1 MKTQE
6 SPESEERAMDD
17 KKARGLLRDTRG
29 AVLVEFVV
37 ALMPMM
43 MTFFGFAEVSK
54 IYAASLGTKHAAI
67 TAARAAAV
75 FSNKHDN
82 NPGAEGDGEEQIK
95 SAAGQALAPWIGT
108 GAINKVDVTVTDS
121 SSKSD
126 PYGPVKVKVRATYK
140 CSVPMMGRI
149 ICKGGTKV
157 ITSEATMPHQG
168 AKYKVGE

>member
-1 MKTQE
+1 MSTHEEPKTN
-6 SPESEERAMDD
+6 
-17 KKARGLLRDTRG
+17 LLRDKRG
-29 AVLVEFVV
+29 AVLVEFIV

-43 MTFFGFAEVSK
+43 MTFFGFVEVTK

-75 FSNKHDN
+75 FSNKHEN

-95 SAAGQALAPWIGT
+95 EAAGQALAPWIGT
-108 GAINKVDVTVTDS
+108 GAIDTVDVTVTDQ

-126 PYGPVKVKVRATYK
+126 PYGPVKVKVQAHFK
-140 CSVPMMGRI
+140 CAVPMMGRI
-149 ICKGGTKV
+149 VCKGGRKT

-168 AKYKVGE
+168 AKYKAE